1 MMWNYLFNHIL
12 NNKFN
17 LKEIELLY
25 AVLLSHDFIFVK
37 NTFSITNP
45 TIKIRNY
52 KCIKCSS
59 KLNFCIE
66 DTKTNH
72 YIDSCFLTY
81 KTLEYK
87 KIILRYIVK
96 DIDYI
101 RSYNLR
107 YYKYKENCRN
117 TAAFNCSENYFD
129 SIKTCNQIIMHKACE

>member
-17 LKEIELLY
+17 LKEIELFN

-37 NTFSITNP
+37 NTVSITNP
-45 TIKIRNY
+45 TTKTRNY
-52 KCIKCSS
+52 RCTKCSS

-66 DTKTNH
+66 DIKTNH

-81 KTLEYK
+81 KPLEYK
-87 KIILRYIVK
+87 EIILRYIVK

-101 RSYNLR
+101 RSYNL
-107 YYKYKENCRN
+107 YYNKYKENCRN
-117 TAAFNCSENYFD
+117 TIAFNCAENYFD
-129 SIKTCNQIIMHKACE
+129 SIKTCNQIIMQKACE